1 MALLNIYKMSVLALD
16 EKAREASFQLILIL
30 RHVSHASDNKC
41 VKGYSFSLRGF
52 SANVSTSDDSGRELQ
67 ICFST
72 AMTSSASVLS
82 SPDVEPVSVFINC
95 SLLCDRSLHA

>member
-1 MALLNIYKMSVLALD
+1 MALLNIYIITAQASD
-16 EKAREASFQLILIL
+16 EKHGSEANVQSILIL

-41 VKGYSFSLRGF
+41 VKGFSFSLRGF
-52 SANVSTSDDSGRELQ
+52 SANVSTSDDSGREFQ

-82 SPDVEPVSVFINC
+82 SPDVERVSVL
-95 SLLCDRSLHA
+95 SL